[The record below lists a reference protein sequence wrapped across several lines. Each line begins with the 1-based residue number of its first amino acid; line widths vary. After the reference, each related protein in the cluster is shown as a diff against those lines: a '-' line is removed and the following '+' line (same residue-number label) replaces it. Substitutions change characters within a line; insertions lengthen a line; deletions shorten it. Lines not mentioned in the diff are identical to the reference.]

1 MNSPALKISAPS
13 PQPALELIA
22 LAQLSHDVARKKLRA
37 LLLTNPSYFEKIPPS
52 SFSAVLNIQQDT
64 TFESISRLVYNPE
77 IDQIAAAINVKQPT
91 GYSSEILVRG
101 SEEFV
106 RFYLSY
112 DGGSKW
118 RDLGMRSVTV
128 ADSYRRGDCHCEVA
142 LHVVS
147 EDEFILDGVQPKIR
161 AVLSWSTPPPMG
173 EPGWKPV
180 WGHVAESDVHLED
193 SQMLYRKRMIDAGKT
208 DPVDAAPDMLSA
220 YRPMDFT
227 SARSQG
233 HLSMRA
239 LHSTKTDPYHRFLA
253 FALAR
258 AAGYCAMNSSES
270 QTAKSC
276 QAQDNIHVPPLPL
289 GRTAC
294 ISQDVWAR

>member
-1 MNSPALKISAPS
+1 MNSPAVNISAPS

-22 LAQLSHDVARKKLRA
+22 LAQLPPDVARKKLRA
-37 LLLTNPSYFEKIPPS
+37 LLLTNPNYFEKIPPS

-64 TFESISRLVYNPE
+64 TYESISRLVYDPE
-77 IDQIAAAINVKQPT
+77 IDQILAAINVKRLT

-112 DGGSKW
+112 DGGSNW
-118 RDLGMRSVTV
+118 QDLGMRSVTV
-128 ADSYRRGDCHCEVA
+128 ADSHRTSNCHYEVA

-147 EDEFILDGVQPKIR
+147 EDEFIPDGLKPKIR
-161 AVLSWSTPPPMG
+161 AILSWSTPPPMG

-180 WGHVAESDVHLED
+180 WGHVAESDVYLED
-193 SQMLYRKRMIDAGKT
+193 SQVLDRKRSIAVGKT
-208 DPVDAAPDMLSA
+208 DHLDAAPDMMSA

-227 SARSQG
+227 SAQSHG

-239 LHSTKTDPYHRFLA
+239 LHSTKTDPHHRFLA

-258 AAGYCAMNSSES
+258 AAGYCALNSSEF
-270 QTAKSC
+270 QTGKSYR
-276 QAQDNIHVPPLPL
+276 AQDTLPVPSLPV
-289 GRTAC
+289 GMTAC

>member
-22 LAQLSHDVARKKLRA
+22 LAQLSPDTARKRLRA
-37 LLLTNPSYFEKIPPS
+37 LLLTNPNYFEKIPPS

-64 TFESISRLVYNPE
+64 TYESISSLLYDSE
-77 IDQIAAAINVKQPT
+77 IDRLSAAIDVKQPS

-118 RDLGMRSVTV
+118 HDLGIGSVTV
-128 ADSYRRGDCHCEVA
+128 VDTNRPGTCQCEVA
-142 LHVVS
+142 LNGLS
-147 EDEFILDGVQPKIR
+147 ENELIPDGVKPKIR
-161 AVLSWSTPPPMG
+161 AILSWSTPPPMG

-180 WGHVAESDVHLED
+180 WGHVAESDVYLEAPLVLERNR
-193 SQMLYRKRMIDAGKT
+193 SIAAKQREQFDAS
-208 DPVDAAPDMLSA
+208 PDMRFA

-233 HLSMRA
+233 HLSMCA
-239 LHSTKTDPYHRFLA
+239 LHSTKTDPHHRFLA

-258 AAGYCAMNSSES
+258 AAGYCALNSSENPN
-270 QTAKSC
+270 TGKSYR
-276 QAQDNIHVPPLPL
+276 AQGTLPVPSLPVDM
-289 GRTAC
+289 TAC
-294 ISQDVWAR
+294 IS

>member
-1 MNSPALKISAPS
+1 MNSPAVKISAPS

-22 LAQLSHDVARKKLRA
+22 LAQLPPDIARKKLRA
-37 LLLTNPSYFEKIPPS
+37 LLLTNPNYFEKIPSS

-64 TFESISRLVYNPE
+64 TYESISSLLYDSE
-77 IDQIAAAINVKQPT
+77 IDRLTAAIDVKQLS

-118 RDLGMRSVTV
+118 HDLGMRSVTV
-128 ADSYRRGDCHCEVA
+128 ADSHRPSTCQYEVA
-142 LHVVS
+142 LHGLS
-147 EDEFILDGVQPKIR
+147 EDSMIPDGVKPKIR
-161 AVLSWSTPPPMG
+161 AILSWSTPPPMG

-180 WGHVAESDVHLED
+180 WGQVAESDVYLTD
-193 SQMLYRKRMIDAGKT
+193 MQLLDRNRSIAAGKA
-208 DPVDAAPDMLSA
+208 DHLDAAPDMTFV

-239 LHSTKTDPYHRFLA
+239 LHSTKTDPHHRFLA

-258 AAGYCAMNSSES
+258 AAGYCSLNSLGY
-270 QTAKSC
+270 QTRGSYLAPAALPDPS
-276 QAQDNIHVPPLPL
+276 VPV
-289 GRTAC
+289 GITAC
-294 ISQDVWAR
+294 IS